1 MLITFHSNKNKIIA
15 NDILYILKLVGEKMK
30 YNIGDIVRTKKT
42 HPCGSML
49 WEITRVG
56 VDFKLK
62 CQGCGHIVTLN
73 REKALKAIT
82 KIEKKA
88 EE

>member
-1 MLITFHSNKNKIIA
+1 MRRYRLEEYTQYDKRNDEIKIV
-15 NDILYILKLVGEKMK
+15 K
-30 YNIGDIVRTKKT
+30 TKKQ
-42 HPCGSML
+42 HPCGSKL

-62 CQGCGHIVTLN
+62 CLGCGHVIILP

-82 KIEKKA
+82 KKVED
-88 EE
+88 

>member
-1 MLITFHSNKNKIIA
+1 ME
-15 NDILYILKLVGEKMK
+15 YQ
-30 YNIGDIVRTKKT
+30 IGDMVRTKKQ
-42 HPCGSML
+42 HPCGSKL

-62 CQGCGHIVTLN
+62 CQGCGHVVMLS

-82 KIEKKA
+82 KKMKQGEA
-88 EE
+88 

>member
-1 MLITFHSNKNKIIA
+1 M
-15 NDILYILKLVGEKMK
+15 E
-30 YNIGDIVRTKKT
+30 YNIGDIVRTKKQ
-42 HPCGSML
+42 HPCGNKE

-62 CQGCGHIVTLN
+62 CNKCGKTVIMP

-82 KIEKKA
+82 KKIV
-88 EE
+88 

>member
-1 MLITFHSNKNKIIA
+1 M
-15 NDILYILKLVGEKMK
+15 D
-30 YNIGDIVRTKKT
+30 YNIGDEKKKKKQ
-42 HPCGSML
+42 HPCGSQL

-62 CQGCGHIVTLN
+62 CLGCGHVVMLQ

-82 KIEKKA
+82 KKIEKNI
-88 EE
+88 